1 MSLLVLLLISKI
13 WCGPNTFLIIVML
26 QYYKGTLVFIFS
38 ATIVLCIPRFQ
49 IVKHRKG
56 KGHKSFSPP
65 FKRSVNF
72 SFVYL
77 KCKEFKDNRRPK
89 EVFPWLDF
97 SNNNCSQGL
106 VRHLVRLHDARSPTS
121 RQQQQPI

>member
-26 QYYKGTLVFIFS
+26 QYYQGTLVFIFY
-38 ATIVLCIPRFQ
+38 TIVLCIPWLRSA
-49 IVKHRKG
+49 KG
-56 KGHKSFSPP
+56 KGRKIFSPP
-65 FKRSVNF
+65 FKRSMNF